1 MLFVTYFCFFYHC
14 INEQRGN
21 STKMKKVILILTTL
35 LIGLA
40 SCGEEIVPNALI
52 PIFDSILDKPTQLT
66 AYDFLEDTP
75 FKQIILPLD
84 FGANRVKD
92 SILLAK
98 LKNAHIKYITYVYS
112 DFKSDA
118 NFKQEELNRERLF
131 YLYLSLLEL
140 SDAEDHLEI
149 EWKVIEQTGA
159 DSEESAKQLF
169 HGFVIYY
176 RPQPTKESMQA
187 EITFVDQ
194 MIDTA
199 LTYITPVS
207 DTSLAVITEGEV
219 GDKGFEIPYEDA
231 FEETEVKAFD
241 YGDYFVDTTVSAS
254 FNRNKHWDK
263 MLVLCDLTGSMSP
276 YSAQLLVWHRLNIDK
291 RKTQYFVFF
300 NDGDSTPDHK
310 KIAGNTGGIYYSRA
324 DDFDQLQRIAY
335 KCMSHGGGG
344 DAPEN
349 DVEALLK
356 GLNKCKNCGDV
367 VLIADNWAN
376 MRDYKFINKIDRPVR
391 IILCGTQLGVNI
403 QYLELARATKGS
415 VHTMEEDIDNLM
427 DLREGEKVSI
437 GKQNFLISEGR
448 FIEVK

>member
-1 MLFVTYFCFFYHC
+1 MDWILFHESGEKEIKV
-14 INEQRGN
+14 
-21 STKMKKVILILTTL
+21 MKKVILILTTL
-35 LIGLA
+35 LIGLV
-40 SCGEEIVPNALI
+40 SCREEIVPNSII

-66 AYDFLEDTP
+66 EYEFLDSTS
-75 FKQIILPLD
+75 FKYVTLPLD

-98 LKNAHIKYITYVYS
+98 LKNAHIRYITYVYS
-112 DFKSDA
+112 DFKSDP
-118 NFKQEELNRERLF
+118 NFKQEELNRERLY
-131 YLYLSLLEL
+131 YLYLSLIQL
-140 SDAEDHLEI
+140 SDDEHIEI

-159 DSEESAKQLF
+159 DSELSAKQLF

-199 LTYITPVS
+199 LAYVTPVA
-207 DTSLAVITEGEV
+207 DTSLAVITEEEV
-219 GDKGFEIPYEDA
+219 RDKGFDISYEDA
-231 FEETEVKAFD
+231 FEETDAYPIVEAFD

-291 RKTQYFVFF
+291 KKTQHFVFF
-300 NDGDSTPDHK
+300 NDGDNTPDHK
-310 KIAGNTGGIYYSRA
+310 KKAGDTGGIYYSRA

-415 VHTMEEDIDNLM
+415 VHTIEEDIDNLM

-437 GKQNFLISEGR
+437 GKRNFLISEGR